1 VNIQTIPSG
10 ARVLVVDDDA
20 TIRRSIA
27 AALGRAGF
35 AVTTADEALPA
46 MQLAETFELVVVD
59 YNMATATGADVVKHF
74 KSRFG
79 NHVFCVVLSGE
90 DDEVMSA
97 RCRAAGADKVMLK
110 PTLPTEL
117 RKTLAAGLTAIRAAA

>member
-1 VNIQTIPSG
+1 MNG

-27 AALGRAGF
+27 TALGRAGF
-35 AVTTADEALPA
+35 AVTTAEDAVPA
-46 MQLAETFELVVVD
+46 MQLVEAFDLVVVD

-79 NHVFCVVLSGE
+79 NSVYCVVLSGE
-90 DDEVMSA
+90 DDEELTA
-97 RCRAAGADKVMLK
+97 HCRAAGADVVMLK
-110 PTLPTEL
+110 PALPAEL
-117 RKTLAAGLTAIRAAA
+117 RRALTAGLTAIRAAA

>member
-1 VNIQTIPSG
+1 MSG

-35 AVTTADEALPA
+35 AVTTAEDAIPA
-46 MQLAETFELVVVD
+46 MQLAESFELVVVD

-79 NHVFCVVLSGE
+79 RSVFCVVLSGE
-90 DDEVMSA
+90 DDEAMTA
-97 RCRAAGADKVMLK
+97 RCHAAGADVVLQK
-110 PTLPTEL
+110 PALPTEL
-117 RKTLAAGLTAIRAAA
+117 RKTLTAGLNAIRAAA